1 MMSLYD
7 EIDAATGVKHYTN
20 QQSTSWSYGHARVVL
35 PRFGVSFGGS
45 SALSP
50 QGSVRVRF
58 RREGSD
64 IPLGQTEVE
73 NMPYGDVVAF
83 VKGVLS
89 TGRTCE
95 VGKGVGLRSIGY
107 RLPDTGVDIGWRSLA
122 LYVREGRDHS
132 GEPNPMNLNPDYQR
146 GPVWDEQRQRR
157 FIGHCLEGGRQQPMY
172 VQRDET
178 YADLTEEVIDGQQ
191 RLRAI
196 AAFIYG
202 EIPGEVYHEGQ
213 WQELWYRDFNEV
225 DRTSTRLSS
234 RIVYGDWP
242 LEERLRFYLRL
253 NSGGVAHTEEELDRV
268 RALLVAHEGGE
279 E

>member
-1 MMSLYD
+1 MGVMGLYD
-7 EIDAATGVKHYTN
+7 EIDAATGVQHYTN
-20 QQSTSWSYGHARVVL
+20 QRCASWFYGHARVEL
-35 PRFGVSFGGS
+35 PRIESR
-45 SALSP
+45 LSKHC
-50 QGSVRVRF
+50 VRVRF
-58 RREGSD
+58 RREGSET
-64 IPLGQTEVE
+64 PLGQTEE
-73 NMPYGDVVAF
+73 KEMPYGDVGAF
-83 VKGVLS
+83 VKDVLS

-107 RLPDTGVDIGWRSLA
+107 GLPDTGVDIDWRSLA
-122 LYVREGRDHS
+122 LYVREGRDRQ

-157 FIGHCLEGGRQQPMY
+157 FIGHCLEGGRQQSMY

-225 DRTSTRLSS
+225 DRTSLRLSS
-234 RIVYGDWP
+234 RVVYGDWP
-242 LEERLRFYLRL
+242 REERLKFYLRL

-268 RALLVAHEGGE
+268 RALLVAHEGG
-279 E
+279 

>member
-1 MMSLYD
+1 MGLYD
-7 EIDAATGVKHYTN
+7 EIDAATGVKRYTS
-20 QQSTSWSYGHARVVL
+20 QQWTSWSYGHARVEL
-35 PRFGVSFGGS
+35 PRFESEVNRRVDR
-45 SALSP
+45 SASI
-50 QGSVRVRF
+50 RVYF
-58 RREGSD
+58 RREGSE

-83 VKGVLS
+83 VKDVLS

-95 VGKGVGLRSIGY
+95 VGKGVGLHDIGY
-107 RLPDTGVDIGWRSLA
+107 RLPDGGVDLDWRSLA
-122 LYVREGRDHS
+122 LYVREGRDRS
-132 GEPNPMNLNPDYQR
+132 GEPYPMNLNPDYQR

-172 VQRDET
+172 VQRDST
-178 YADLTEEVIDGQQ
+178 YTDLTEEVIDGQQ

-202 EIPGEVYHEGQ
+202 EIPGEVYHEGR
-213 WQELWYRDFNEV
+213 WQELWFKDFNEV
-225 DRTSTRLSS
+225 DRASHRLSS

-242 LEERLRFYLRL
+242 REERLRFYLRL

-268 RALLVAHEGGE
+268 RALLVSEGGE
-279 E
+279 